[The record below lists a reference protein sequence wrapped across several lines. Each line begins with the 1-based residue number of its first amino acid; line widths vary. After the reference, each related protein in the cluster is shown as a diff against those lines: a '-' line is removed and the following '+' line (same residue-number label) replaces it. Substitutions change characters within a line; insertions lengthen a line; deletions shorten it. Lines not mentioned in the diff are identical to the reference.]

1 MSSRMPWHGV
11 VVATALPFRDD
22 LSVDLDAYAE
32 NLRGLI
38 EAGCDGVCPNGSLG
52 EYQTLTDAERAAV
65 VRTAVETVGGDR
77 VLAGIAAYGSMESRR
92 WAEQAAE
99 AGAGAV
105 MLLPPNAYR
114 ADERSVLAHYQ
125 AVAEVGIPIVAY
137 NNPIDTKVDLVPE
150 LLQRLHEAG
159 YIRAVKEFS
168 GDTRR
173 AYRIKELAPD
183 LDLLIGADDVLLEL
197 ALAGAVGCRSA
208 LIGVD
213 VGVTTD
219 CRTVGG
225 AVLNAHPGQA
235 RRCRI
240 RRRQVRRGLLG
251 CRPRHAGVGRGLVRR
266 CQRRVVGRRRGSRV
280 DGRGFGEVGRRSG
293 RRRGG
298 GSGRDLAQRLD
309 GSGSLLLD
317 LLGRRRFGDVAHA
330 RRLDTRRLP
339 DQLLLR
345 VHGRGIGR
353 LRARSLRISRRAPS
367 REQPGHRPVPRRP
380 LQAQHHRG
388 REPPRRR
395 RTRRREHCLAD
406 VRPRRERRL
415 RRLGPRRHRA
425 GTRRVRRRPGI
436 LLRSPRHPHGATVPA
451 TQQPV
456 IGEYPA
462 CHRRCEPAR
471 PPGTSL
477 IA

>member
-197 ALAGAVGCRSA
+197 ALAGAVGWISGYPNAIPNVCVDLYRAATTGDLEQA
-208 LIGVD
+208 LPLYRELHPLLRWD
-213 VGVTTD
+213 S
-219 CRTVGG
+219 RTEFVQAIKLSMDLAGLHGG
-225 AVLNAHPGQA
+225 A
-235 RRCRI
+235 
-240 RRRQVRRGLLG
+240 
-251 CRPRHAGVGRGLVRR
+251 CRPP
-266 CQRRVVGRRRGSRV
+266 RVP
-280 DGRGFGEVGRRSG
+280 
-293 RRRGG
+293 
-298 GSGRDLAQRLD
+298 
-309 GSGSLLLD
+309 LLPEQS
-317 LLGRRRFGDVAHA
+317 
-330 RRLDTRRLP
+330 DTIKA
-339 DQLLLR
+339 DTLR
-345 VHGRGIGR
+345 V
-353 LRARSLRISRRAPS
+353 L
-367 REQPGHRPVPRRP
+367 P
-380 LQAQHHRG
+380 LEDKA
-388 REPPRRR
+388 
-395 RTRRREHCLAD
+395 
-406 VRPRRERRL
+406 RERK
-415 RRLGPRRHRA
+415 
-425 GTRRVRRRPGI
+425 
-436 LLRSPRHPHGATVPA
+436 
-451 TQQPV
+451 QQ
-456 IGEYPA
+456 A
-462 CHRRCEPAR
+462 
-471 PPGTSL
+471 
-477 IA
+477 